1 MEADNE
7 TRRNPQTVTKP
18 TQANKHRI
26 IGGDMKYRIWQK
38 VTRTGEFE
46 VVDDARILSVE
57 NVKEDDTGEEFQMVT
72 YIVPIK

>member
-1 MEADNE
+1 
-7 TRRNPQTVTKP
+7 
-18 TQANKHRI
+18 
-26 IGGDMKYRIWQK
+26 MKYRIWQK